1 MRRGSPLHE
10 THSCWKHITS
20 RLSFN
25 THKWQNLH
33 HLCYQA
39 DVTYIT
45 CGTWLNGCFFF
56 FFRSICSVRS
66 VPFSSS
72 FFMRVTGMLSVLS
85 PFHRGGYWG
94 QIQLTL
100 WAKAKLWLF
109 WHWVCRVLWFYT
121 LKHFIYPLFLSP
133 TFFGIGVVLLKK
145 SQEPK
150 VLFFFLNPPPINY
163 NLQNVI
169 DWL

>member
-1 MRRGSPLHE
+1 MKYCDWVERGILERLSHSKARMRRGSPLHE

-56 FFRSICSVRS
+56 F
-66 VPFSSS
+66 VPFVLFVPFRFLPLFPWGSLGCYR
-72 FFMRVTGMLSVLS
+72 FYPPFIAGVTGAKSSWLYGRRPNCDYSDTGYVECFGFIPLNTLFTLSFWVP
-85 PFHRGGYWG
+85 PFLELG
-94 QIQLTL
+94 
-100 WAKAKLWLF
+100 LF
-109 WHWVCRVLWFYT
+109 Y
-121 LKHFIYPLFLSP
+121 
-133 TFFGIGVVLLKK
+133 
-145 SQEPK
+145 
-150 VLFFFLNPPPINY
+150 
-163 NLQNVI
+163 
-169 DWL
+169 